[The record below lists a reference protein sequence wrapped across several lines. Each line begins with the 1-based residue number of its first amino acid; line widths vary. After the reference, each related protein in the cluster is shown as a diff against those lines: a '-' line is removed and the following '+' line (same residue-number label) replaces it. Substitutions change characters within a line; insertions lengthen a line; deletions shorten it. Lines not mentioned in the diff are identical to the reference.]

1 MLCWPVLFQACPID
15 ALHHTSNNLNRCSL
29 PPMPPQVFFVSL
41 CIQYMCPCPLN
52 ASQVFFVSLCIQYL
66 PPCPLA
72 PLPPQLNPLQ
82 YTDYSDGWHSLE
94 PLPPLHPLI
103 RPKPRT
109 GPPGCTI
116 DELWCPM
123 LAGVTETRDIIPPRI
138 HYVGNTVTKYIA
150 HYPPHYRKY
159 DL

>member
-1 MLCWPVLFQACPID
+1 MLCWPVLFQARPID

-29 PPMPPQVFFVSL
+29 PPMPPKYFLFHCVFNICAPAPSMPPKYFL
-41 CIQYMCPCPLN
+41 FHC
-52 ASQVFFVSLCIQYL
+52 VFNI
-66 PPCPLA
+66 CPLA